1 MFVRVVTTPN
11 SPRKSIRICENYR
24 RDGKV
29 KQKIV
34 HYVGIAMDEA
44 QQEHLK
50 AYAKDLIVEIAKK
63 REREGSQGMLFDR
76 NDAEGSKLGRP
87 RKKKIKDIL
96 PPEQVSLRD
105 IVEEERR
112 VEGVHEVGEHLFE
125 EIYGGLFKKKK
136 LMERVRDIVLTRLV
150 EPSSKHRAVA
160 TMKNHHGKEHD
171 LSAIYRMMDEVH
183 GSIELIKKMTLS
195 KTQSLFPSG
204 VDLLFFDVT
213 TLYFE
218 SITEDEL
225 RKFGY
230 SKDHRFNTTQ
240 VVMALATNE
249 QGLPVGY
256 ELFEGNKAE
265 AKTLLA
271 SLESWRPFLKIKSVC
286 FIGDRAMFSKEN
298 LELLEKS
305 GCHYIIAAKLRKLS
319 QEMQEKVLAAT
330 SYHATLMD
338 NALAWIADLKY
349 GDDEQRR
356 LIVGYKTKRALKDR
370 KDRESILQ
378 KIQKKLSPSSKSSKL
393 INNAG
398 VKKFVSHKNE
408 GTAFLDEEKILSDAA
423 WDGLHGVITNLQQ
436 EAASSI
442 LTRYTRL
449 WVIEESFRI
458 NKTTLKM
465 RPIFHWKKERIES
478 HVALCYMSFTLLRH
492 LQYRV
497 NLTQKLSI
505 PTILEELLH
514 VQSSILIHKK
524 THDRYR
530 LPGYFSHNARKI
542 YKTFG
547 IERNLDAS
555 IYLPNVN

>member
-24 RDGKV
+24 KEGKV
-29 KQKIV
+29 KQRIV

-44 QQEHLK
+44 QEEHLK
-50 AYAKDLIVEIAKK
+50 AYAKDLIVEIQKK
-63 REREGSQGMLFDR
+63 REKEGSQGILFDR
-76 NDAEGSKLGRP
+76 VHGEGSKLGRP
-87 RKKKIKDIL
+87 RKKRIKDIL
-96 PPEQVSLRD
+96 PPEEVSLRD

-112 VEGVHEVGEHLFE
+112 IEGVHEVGGHLFE

-150 EPSSKHRAVA
+150 EPCSKHRAVA

-171 LSAIYRMMDEVH
+171 LSAVYRMMDEVH
-183 GSIELIKKMTLS
+183 GSITTIKQMTLR
-195 KTQSLFPSG
+195 KTQSLFPKG

-225 RKFGY
+225 RRFGY
-230 SKDHRFNTTQ
+230 SKDHRFNTSQ

-265 AKTLLA
+265 VKTLLA
-271 SLESWRPFLKIKSVC
+271 SLESWRSFLKIESVC
-286 FIGDRAMFSKEN
+286 FVGDRAMFSKEN
-298 LELLEKS
+298 LELLEKNH
-305 GCHYIIAAKLRKLS
+305 CHYIIAAKLRKLPE
-319 QEMQEKVLAAT
+319 EMQEKILASS
-330 SYHATLMD
+330 SYQATLID
-338 NALAWIADLKY
+338 NALAWVTDLKY
-349 GDDEQRR
+349 GEDENKR
-356 LIVGYKTKRALKDR
+356 LIIGYKTKRALKDR
-370 KDRESILQ
+370 KDREAIVQ
-378 KIQKKLSPSSKSSKL
+378 KIQKKLSSSSMGSKL

-408 GTAFLDEEKILSDAA
+408 GIAFLDEKKILADAA
-423 WDGLHGVITNLQQ
+423 WDGLHGVITNLKN
-436 EAASSI
+436 ETANTI

-465 RPIFHWKKERIES
+465 RPIFHWKKERIEA

-497 NLTQKLSI
+497 NLTQKISI

-514 VQSSILIHKK
+514 VESSILIHKR

-547 IERNLDAS
+547 IQRNLDAS
-555 IYLPNVN
+555 IYFPNVN